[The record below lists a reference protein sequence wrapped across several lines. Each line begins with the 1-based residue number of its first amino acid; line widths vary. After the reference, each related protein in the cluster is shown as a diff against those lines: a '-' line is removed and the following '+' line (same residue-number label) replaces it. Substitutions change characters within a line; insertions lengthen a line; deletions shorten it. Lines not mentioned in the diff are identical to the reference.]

1 MFSACLID
9 SVSIYA
15 EVEEKYI
22 LKKLISLYKLDIF
35 ILSVN
40 LIYFIMI
47 KLYLFL
53 LLFILLFSCSPKSDS
68 GSGESN
74 NSSTSNTLNTI
85 GNTKIENIIL
95 Q

>member
-1 MFSACLID
+1 
-9 SVSIYA
+9 
-15 EVEEKYI
+15 
-22 LKKLISLYKLDIF
+22 
-35 ILSVN
+35 
-40 LIYFIMI
+40 MI

-53 LLFILLFSCSPKSDS
+53 LLFVLLFSCSPKGDS

>member
-1 MFSACLID
+1 MLFSIL
-9 SVSIYA
+9 
-15 EVEEKYI
+15 VE
-22 LKKLISLYKLDIF
+22 
-35 ILSVN
+35 
-40 LIYFIMI
+40 IYFIMI

-53 LLFILLFSCSPKSDS
+53 LLFVLLFSCSPKGDS